1 MNEYQ
6 VLSNHNDKRWQTYPK
21 SRFAFLSFRYHHL
34 MAKTKAV
41 AIRTEHV
48 AKPEVT
54 ITPMHLLMM
63 ELVQDLNAIRAKIPR
78 LQSPHPRTTKLV
90 RTYRSV
96 PRAFVEQMNNTV
108 KYEDEIKVFGT
119 YDWEAGAE
127 ALDFVDNF
135 RIFRGEVNG
144 FLSAL
149 NFTIELRHAE
159 VAEKALQTY
168 QIAKALRRR
177 RGSNLGSHV
186 TRLREALNRA
196 GKKRAKKKETKPKA

>member
-1 MNEYQ
+1 
-6 VLSNHNDKRWQTYPK
+6 
-21 SRFAFLSFRYHHL
+21 

-41 AIRTEHV
+41 AKRDEQVPAAPPTN
-48 AKPEVT
+48 
-54 ITPMHLLMM
+54 TPMYLLMR
-63 ELVQDLNAIRAKIPR
+63 ELVEDLNAIRAKIPR
-78 LQSPHPRTTKLV
+78 LQIPHPRTTKLV

-96 PRAFVEQMNNTV
+96 PRAFIQQMNNTV
-108 KYEDEIKVFGT
+108 KEEDEIRVVGT
-119 YDWEAGAE
+119 YDWEAGEA

-135 RIFRGEVNG
+135 RIFRNEVNG
-144 FLSAL
+144 FLSGV

-196 GKKRAKKKETKPKA
+196 GKKRGKKKEPKPKA

>member
-1 MNEYQ
+1 
-6 VLSNHNDKRWQTYPK
+6 
-21 SRFAFLSFRYHHL
+21 

-41 AIRTEHV
+41 AKRDEQVPAPKATQ
-48 AKPEVT
+48 
-54 ITPMHLLMM
+54 TPMNLLMM
-63 ELVQDLNAIRAKIPR
+63 ELVDDLNAIRAKIPR
-78 LQSPHPRTTKLV
+78 LHYPHPRTTKLV

-108 KYEDEIKVFGT
+108 KEEDEIRSVGT
-119 YDWEAGAE
+119 YDWEAGEA

-135 RIFRGEVNG
+135 RIFRNEVNG
-144 FLSAL
+144 FLRGL

-196 GKKRAKKKETKPKA
+196 GKKRAKKKEPKPKA

>member
-1 MNEYQ
+1 
-6 VLSNHNDKRWQTYPK
+6 
-21 SRFAFLSFRYHHL
+21 
-34 MAKTKAV
+34 
-41 AIRTEHV
+41 
-48 AKPEVT
+48 
-54 ITPMHLLMM
+54 
-63 ELVQDLNAIRAKIPR
+63 
-78 LQSPHPRTTKLV
+78 
-90 RTYRSV
+90 
-96 PRAFVEQMNNTV
+96 MNNTV
-108 KYEDEIKVFGT
+108 KAEDEIRAVGT
-119 YDWEAGAE
+119 YDWEAGEA

-135 RIFRGEVNG
+135 RMFRNEVNG
-144 FLSAL
+144 FLSGL